1 MLIIALCYVVAAV
14 YCQIVSVVM
23 NRIMLGSI
31 GQTWD
36 DFSISRISG

>member
-23 NRIMLGSI
+23 NRIMLGSNM
-31 GQTWD
+31 G
-36 DFSISRISG
+36 